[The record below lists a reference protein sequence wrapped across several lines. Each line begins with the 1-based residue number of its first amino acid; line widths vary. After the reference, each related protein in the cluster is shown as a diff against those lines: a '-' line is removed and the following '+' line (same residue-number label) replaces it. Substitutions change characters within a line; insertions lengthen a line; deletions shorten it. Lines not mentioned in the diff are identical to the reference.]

1 MFIDN
6 KMNYNLE
13 DKINYLD
20 NLNFSIKEVI
30 NAYKNIIINYTKTII
45 DKNIASFNNFKYIYL
60 KGLNIINNV
69 FKLILLYTNNL
80 DITNY
85 HSEKVYYYY
94 IEFIGQIKTNS
105 NNFLDLTIDD
115 ATIFV
120 YKKTIFNLNRYFKG
134 IESNL
139 LHEITII
146 IDGMSLI
153 IYNFIKYD
161 NINIVNTINE
171 IILFF
176 KNNDK
181 YISNN
186 SQYKKLALLLNSYDI
201 DIYNMSLFENN
212 YKTILNTT

>member
-1 MFIDN
+1 
-6 KMNYNLE
+6 MNNNLE
-13 DKINYLD
+13 DKINYFD
-20 NLNFSIKEVI
+20 NLNYSIKDI
-30 NAYKNIIINYTKTII
+30 IGAYKNIIINYTKTII
-45 DKNIASFNNFKYIYL
+45 DKNIVSFNNFKYIYL

-120 YKKTIFNLNRYFKG
+120 YKKTIFNLNRYYKCS
-134 IESNL
+134 ESGL
-139 LHEITII
+139 LNEINII
-146 IDGMSLI
+146 IDGLSLLI
-153 IYNFIKYD
+153 FNFIKYD

-171 IILFF
+171 IIQFI

-181 YISNN
+181 YVSNN
-186 SQYKKLALLLNSYDI
+186 MQYNKLTLLLNTYDI
-201 DIYNMSLFENN
+201 DINNMSLFETN
-212 YKTILNTT
+212 YKTILNSN

>member
-1 MFIDN
+1 
-6 KMNYNLE
+6 MNNNLE
-13 DKINYLD
+13 DKINYFD
-20 NLNFSIKEVI
+20 NLNYSIKDI
-30 NAYKNIIINYTKTII
+30 IGAYKNIIINYTKTIL
-45 DKNIASFNNFKYIYL
+45 DKNIVSFSNFKYIYL

-120 YKKTIFNLNRYFKG
+120 YKKTIFNLNRYYKCS
-134 IESNL
+134 ESGL
-139 LHEITII
+139 LNEINII
-146 IDGMSLI
+146 IDGLSLLI
-153 IYNFIKYD
+153 FHFIKYD

-171 IILFF
+171 IIQFI

-181 YISNN
+181 YVSNN
-186 SQYKKLALLLNSYDI
+186 MQYNKLTLLLNTYDI
-201 DIYNMSLFENN
+201 DINNMSLFETN
-212 YKTILNTT
+212 YKTILNSN

>member
-1 MFIDN
+1 
-6 KMNYNLE
+6 MNNNLE
-13 DKINYLD
+13 DKINYFD
-20 NLNFSIKEVI
+20 NLNYSIKDI
-30 NAYKNIIINYTKTII
+30 IGAYKNIIINYTKTIL
-45 DKNIASFNNFKYIYL
+45 DKNIVSFSNFKYIYL

-120 YKKTIFNLNRYFKG
+120 YKKTIFNLNRYYKCS
-134 IESNL
+134 ESGL
-139 LHEITII
+139 LNEINII
-146 IDGMSLI
+146 IDGLSLLI
-153 IYNFIKYD
+153 FNFIKYD

-171 IILFF
+171 IIQFI

-181 YISNN
+181 YVSNN
-186 SQYKKLALLLNSYDI
+186 MQYNKLTLLLNTYDI
-201 DIYNMSLFENN
+201 DINNMSLFETN
-212 YKTILNTT
+212 YKTILNSN

>member
-1 MFIDN
+1 
-6 KMNYNLE
+6 MNNNLE
-13 DKINYLD
+13 DKINYFD
-20 NLNFSIKEVI
+20 NLNYSIKDI
-30 NAYKNIIINYTKTII
+30 IGAYKNIIINYTKTII
-45 DKNIASFNNFKYIYL
+45 DKNIVSFNNFKYIYL

-120 YKKTIFNLNRYFKG
+120 YKKTIFNLNRYYKCS
-134 IESNL
+134 ESGL
-139 LHEITII
+139 LNEINII
-146 IDGMSLI
+146 IDGLSLLI
-153 IYNFIKYD
+153 FHFIKYD

-171 IILFF
+171 IIQFI

-181 YISNN
+181 YVSNN
-186 SQYKKLALLLNSYDI
+186 MQYNKLTLLLNTYDI
-201 DIYNMSLFENN
+201 DINNMSLFETN
-212 YKTILNTT
+212 YKTILNSN

>member
-6 KMNYNLE
+6 KMNNNLE
-13 DKINYLD
+13 DKINYFD
-20 NLNFSIKEVI
+20 NLNYSIKDI
-30 NAYKNIIINYTKTII
+30 IGAYKNIIINYTKTII
-45 DKNIASFNNFKYIYL
+45 DKNIVSFNNFKYIYL

-120 YKKTIFNLNRYFKG
+120 YKKTIFNLNRYYKCS
-134 IESNL
+134 ESGL
-139 LHEITII
+139 LNEINII
-146 IDGMSLI
+146 IDGLSLLI
-153 IYNFIKYD
+153 FHFIKYD

-171 IILFF
+171 IIQFI

-181 YISNN
+181 YVSNN
-186 SQYKKLALLLNSYDI
+186 MQYNKLTLLLNTYDI
-201 DIYNMSLFENN
+201 DINNMSLFETN
-212 YKTILNTT
+212 YKTILNSN